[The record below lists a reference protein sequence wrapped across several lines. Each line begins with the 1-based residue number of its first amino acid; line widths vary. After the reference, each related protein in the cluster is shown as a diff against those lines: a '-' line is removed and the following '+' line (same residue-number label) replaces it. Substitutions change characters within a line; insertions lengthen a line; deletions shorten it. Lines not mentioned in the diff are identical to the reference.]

1 MTVIRSKTPQYWFL
15 KAVPV
20 FMFLIV
26 LVSLYNY
33 AIWFDRI
40 NVVFKVLMPIFI
52 LFFGYIGVAILL
64 KNRYV

>member
-1 MTVIRSKTPQYWFL
+1 MTVIKSKTPWYWLL

-20 FMFLIV
+20 LMLLIV

-33 AIWFDRI
+33 AIWFDRMNI
-40 NVVFKVLMPIFI
+40 VFKVLMPIFI